1 MFPVAKTVVKKAFK
15 WEKWGKVNL
24 HVNLCVHEINSNYSK

>member
-1 MFPVAKTVVKKAFK
+1 MSPVAKTVVKKAFK

-24 HVNLCVHEINSNYSK
+24 HVNLCVDEINSHNSK